1 MAPCL
6 FPPLPTFLATFLAL
20 ALALPL
26 HAESPPPSCRLPGVH
41 LPGPALSVDQLT
53 MLSLC
58 RFLDGTPPLASF
70 TVEIA
75 DDAAERAQGL
85 MGRQSMPED
94 HGMLFAYP
102 APRPVAF
109 WMHDTPLPLDMLF
122 IDAQGMVVNLHENAR
137 PFDETPI
144 PSGLPVRYVLEI
156 NGGLA
161 ARLGLRPGLV
171 VPQLAALAP

>member
-1 MAPCL
+1 MAIAD
-6 FPPLPTFLATFLAL
+6 LAT
-20 ALALPL
+20 
-26 HAESPPPSCRLPGVH
+26 
-41 LPGPALSVDQLT
+41 
-53 MLSLC
+53 LSLC
-58 RFLDGTPPLASF
+58 LAFDGVPPLASF

-75 DDAAERAQGL
+75 DAPAERAQGL

-109 WMHDTPLPLDMLF
+109 WMQNTPLPLDMLF
-122 IDAQGMVVNLHENAR
+122 IDETGRVVSLHENAI

-161 ARLGLRPGLV
+161 AKLGLRPGLV

>member
-1 MAPCL
+1 MAPV
-6 FPPLPTFLATFLAL
+6 LAPAL
-20 ALALPL
+20 AALLACALAAPL
-26 HAESPPPSCRLPGVH
+26 FADTPSCRIIGVQEPGTALPVEE
-41 LPGPALSVDQLT
+41 LST
-53 MLSLC
+53 LSLC
-58 RFLDGTPPLASF
+58 WFFDSTPPLASF

-75 DDAAERAQGL
+75 DTDAERAQGL

-109 WMHDTPLPLDMLF
+109 WMHNTPLPLDMLF
-122 IDAQGMVVNLHENAR
+122 IDELGMVVSLHENAR

-161 ARLGLRPGLV
+161 AKLGLRPGLA